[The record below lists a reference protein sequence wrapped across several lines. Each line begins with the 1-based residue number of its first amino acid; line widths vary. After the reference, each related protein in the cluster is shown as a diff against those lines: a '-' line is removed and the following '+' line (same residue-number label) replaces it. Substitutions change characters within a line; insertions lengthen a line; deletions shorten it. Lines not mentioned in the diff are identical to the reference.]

1 MKWKLPKCCTA
12 SVMITATMAG
22 FTGYSWCVFA
32 DRLAQ
37 KNTELAALEADGKNQ
52 TASLNEITAERDEL
66 LEIMVAQDG
75 LIQSQ
80 TAALQNAKLDR
91 TIRQAEI
98 RAQAQKLA
106 EMKAKLAAKRPQPVF
121 RQPEKVG
128 RDTANDVRRINRLWQ
143 K

>member
-12 SVMITATMAG
+12 SVMITAAMAG
-22 FTGYSWCVFA
+22 FTGYSWYVFA
-32 DRLAQ
+32 ETLAA
-37 KNTELAALEADGKNQ
+37 KNAELAELEADGRNR
-52 TASLNEITAERDEL
+52 TALLDGITAERDEL

-80 TAALQNAKLDR
+80 TASLQSAKSDR
-91 TIRQAEI
+91 TSRQAEI
-98 RAQAQKLA
+98 MAQAQKLA
-106 EMKAKLAAKRPQPVF
+106 EMKAKLAAKRTQPVLK
-121 RQPEKVG
+121 QPEKVG